1 MKLDVIDRR
10 TALWL
15 KLEAHMREQLDTLRR
30 RNDGAL
36 SPDETIHLRGRIAQI
51 KAFLALSGE
60 PGDGAPTD
68 EAEAIVT
75 DPFGIGFSEEHT

>member
-1 MKLDVIDRR
+1 MKLDAIDKR

-15 KLEAHMREQLDTLRR
+15 KLEAHWRERLDILRR

-36 SPDETIHLRGRIAQI
+36 SPDETQRLRGEISQL

-68 EAEAIVT
+68 KAEAMVT
-75 DPFGIGFSEEHT
+75 ESYGLGFSEERT

>member
-1 MKLDVIDRR
+1 MKLDALDKR

-15 KLEAHMREQLDTLRR
+15 KLEAHWRTQLDTLRR

-36 SPDETIHLRGRIAQI
+36 SPEETTHLRGRILQC

-68 EAEAIVT
+68 KAEAMVT
-75 DPFGIGFSEEHT
+75 ESYGLGFSEERT